1 MNLMKSR
8 SFAQQHPR
16 EDNTVQNERIAE
28 KGGRIVAN
36 ADVER
41 SSYSGFE
48 RFLFFITPILFTAV
62 LLGVLLLMFNS
73 TWRNAALEIGNK
85 IPIVKSL
92 LPDPAKPSQ
101 TVGNTDEALTVTNAK
116 AKVEELNAI
125 LTDRET
131 ALKQATEQTVQ
142 QKQQI
147 VDLQSKVDQLTK
159 VNSAKTINSEAYQA
173 RIKSLADMYGKM
185 TPSKAAPILES
196 MTLDESALV
205 IGAMS
210 DIDRGR
216 VLEKM
221 TPKTAADVTT
231 KLKDAD
237 TVDNRE
243 IAALQSRVKELELK
257 AGAGAS
263 TLDTVKLNKTF
274 SSMKPANA
282 AVLLLQMA
290 GTNQSKALLILGV
303 LDDTARSGILSAMA
317 DLDKKT
323 TASLVSKLVPANP

>member
-1 MNLMKSR
+1 MSK
-8 SFAQQHPR
+8 
-16 EDNTVQNERIAE
+16 E
-28 KGGRIVAN
+28 KGGTIVAS
-36 ADVER
+36 ADVEK

-48 RFLFFITPILFTAV
+48 RFLFFVTPILFTAL

-73 TWRNAALEIGNK
+73 DWRNAALEIGNK
-85 IPIVKSL
+85 IPVVKSL
-92 LPDPAKPSQ
+92 LPDPAKPSE
-101 TVGNTDEALTVTNAK
+101 TVGNTDEVLTVTNAK

-147 VDLQSKVDQLTK
+147 AELQSKVDQLTK
-159 VNSAKTINSEAYQA
+159 ANSEKTITSEAYQA
-173 RIKSLADMYGKM
+173 RIKSLSDMYGKM

-205 IGAMS
+205 IGSMS
-210 DIDRGR
+210 DAERGR

-231 KLKDAD
+231 KLKDVD
-237 TVDNRE
+237 TVDKRE
-243 IAALQSRVKELELK
+243 IAALQSRIKELELN
-257 AGAGAS
+257 AGQGSS
-263 TLDTVKLNKTF
+263 TLDTAKLNKTF

-323 TASLVSKLVPANP
+323 TASLVSTIMPASP